1 MNNENEVNYFK
12 GGLALGI
19 GLGIIS
25 GIASTLWYQNKQTID
40 ADIVLENVKAAF
52 LNEGPIEG
60 SWIEFEKKPL
70 RKFAIHSKTYTGGI
84 SRLED
89 GVRVQYEFLADAST
103 GTVIDVKRI
112 KS

>member
-1 MNNENEVNYFK
+1 MDNENEISYFK

-19 GLGIIS
+19 SLGIIS
-25 GIASTLWYQNKQTID
+25 GVASTLWYQTKHTMD
-40 ADIVLENVKAAF
+40 ADAVLENVKAAF
-52 LNEGPIEG
+52 LIEGPIEG

-70 RKFAIHSKTYTGGI
+70 RKFAIHSKTYSGGI
-84 SRLED
+84 TRLED
-89 GVRVQYEFLADAST
+89 GARIQYEFLADAYT